1 MRPTV
6 VMKNV
11 LVLVLLSGG
20 AVCHSQAANFI
31 NDYNRMS
38 NSCDALKV
46 QLGTVL
52 DESSTNEI
60 LAFGNGLGVP
70 ALLTDIYFD
79 GVESAQFSRVTHST
93 GSTESVNVSSSDGLM
108 ASVSNDHAIVD
119 LNGQETAATSS
130 SNQPKVV
137 PVSAVAWLFSSALF
151 GFVVMA
157 NRRKV

>member
-20 AVCHSQAANFI
+20 AVCSSQAANFI

-38 NSCDALKV
+38 NSCDALKA

-52 DESSTNEI
+52 DEPAANEI

-79 GVESAQFSRVTHST
+79 GVESAQFSSVTHSAV
-93 GSTESVNVSSSDGLM
+93 STESVNVSSSDGLM
-108 ASVSNDHAIVD
+108 AAVSNDHAIVD
-119 LNGQETAATSS
+119 LNGQEAGATGR
-130 SNQPKVV
+130 SNQPKAV
-137 PVSAVAWLFSSALF
+137 PFSAVAWLFSSALF